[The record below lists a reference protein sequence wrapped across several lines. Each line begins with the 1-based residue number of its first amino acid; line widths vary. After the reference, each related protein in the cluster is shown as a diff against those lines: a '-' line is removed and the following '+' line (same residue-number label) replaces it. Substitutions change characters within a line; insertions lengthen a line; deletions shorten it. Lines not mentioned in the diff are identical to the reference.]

1 MCACVCVSVCV
12 GGKYVQVHMHVC
24 VRGGA
29 CMHAW
34 RCVRACAWTVPM
46 FLTNPPIQADIN
58 AIDCNWA
65 VMCGI

>member
-1 MCACVCVSVCV
+1 MRSDMCQCVCVCLCMCV
-12 GGKYVQVHMHVC
+12 WVGNTCMFID

-29 CMHAW
+29 FT
-34 RCVRACAWTVPM
+34 WTMPM
-46 FLTNPPIQADIN
+46 FLANPPIQADIN